1 MNKQINLY
9 VMPCLVM
16 EQGNPSSRKRRRALK
31 LDDTIRP
38 KWALIKF
45 KDLPQEP
52 AEILPVDRF
61 VRKIISYCNISIMT
75 ASIDGIQFQY

>member
-1 MNKQINLY
+1 
-9 VMPCLVM
+9 MPCLAM
-16 EQGNPSSRKRRRALK
+16 PERSPSSRKRRRAVK

-38 KWALIKF
+38 KWALIRF

-52 AEILPVDRF
+52 TEILPVDRF

-75 ASIDGIQFQY
+75 ATMQSMGFNFNTRWT

>member
-1 MNKQINLY
+1 
-9 VMPCLVM
+9 MPCLAM
-16 EQGNPSSRKRRRALK
+16 PERSPSSRKRRRAVK

-38 KWALIKF
+38 KWALIRF

-52 AEILPVDRF
+52 TEILPVDRF

>member
-1 MNKQINLY
+1 
-9 VMPCLVM
+9 MPCLAM
-16 EQGNPSSRKRRRALK
+16 PERSPSSRKRRRAVK

-38 KWALIKF
+38 KWALIRF

-75 ASIDGIQFQY
+75 ASIDEIQFQY